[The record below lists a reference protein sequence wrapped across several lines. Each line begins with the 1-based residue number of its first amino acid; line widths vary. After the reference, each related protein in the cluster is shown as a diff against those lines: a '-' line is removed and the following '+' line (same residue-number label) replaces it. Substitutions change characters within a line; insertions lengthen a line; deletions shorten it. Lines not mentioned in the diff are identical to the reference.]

1 MGKRDKPIKPD
12 IHLNG
17 RSSGLGTYELLLNA
31 IENGALPPGSRLREA
46 DLALQF
52 GISRTPVREALKR
65 LEAQGLVSHQAH
77 HGAVVAELDYGQ
89 ITELYAL
96 REVLEAAAAR
106 LAAVHATEAEIEIL
120 ERMVAHDRS
129 LLNDPKE
136 LSRRNKLFH
145 RQIHQSGRNRFLSLM
160 LENMRTSLLLLH
172 GTTLVAPN
180 RAQQSLEE
188 HQAIVDAIARHDPS
202 EAEAKARQHIV
213 NAFRTRL
220 ELRILSGKK

>member
-1 MGKRDKPIKPD
+1 MGKRDKTFKPD
-12 IHLNG
+12 IRDKG
-17 RSSGLGTYELLLNA
+17 KSSGLGTYELLLTA
-31 IENGALPPGSRLREA
+31 IEDGTLPPGSRLRET

-65 LEAQGLVSHQAH
+65 LEAQGLVSHQVH
-77 HGAVVAELDYGQ
+77 HGAVVAELDYSE

-96 REVLEAAAAR
+96 REVLEGTAAR
-106 LAAVHATEAEIEIL
+106 LAAAHATGAEIEIL
-120 ERMVAHDRS
+120 ERMIAHDRS

-145 RQIHQSGRNRFLSLM
+145 RQIHQSSRNRFLSLM

-188 HQAIVDAIARHDPS
+188 HQAIVDALAKHDPS

>member
-1 MGKRDKPIKPD
+1 MGRRDKSIMPKSWAK
-12 IHLNG
+12 G
-17 RSSGLGTYELLLNA
+17 KSSGLGTYELLLNA
-31 IENGALPPGSRLREA
+31 IENGALPPGSRLRET
-46 DLALQF
+46 DLALRF

-65 LEAQGLVSHQAH
+65 LEAQGLVSHQPH
-77 HGAVVAELDYGQ
+77 HGAVVAELGYGE

-96 REVLEAAAAR
+96 REVLEGTAAR
-106 LAAVHATEAEIEIL
+106 LAAAHATEAEIEIL
-120 ERMVAHDRS
+120 EGMIAHDRS
-129 LLNDPKE
+129 LLDDPKE

-145 RQIHQSGRNRFLSLM
+145 RQIHQTGRNRFLSSM
-160 LENMRTSLLLLH
+160 LENMRASLLLLH

-180 RAQQSLEE
+180 RAHQSLDE

-220 ELRILSGKK
+220 ELRILASKK